1 MFCVENYLFHIESWI
16 NVLLH
21 FSVFPMT
28 DLFLGDL
35 IVELLLLGVVEVSLK
50 EIPWNQNRSI
60 YLAYFCLV
68 FKTYVILS
76 IEEAL
81 WDQVTGRDKSLEAD
95 EMSNGSHFNSSKVVK
110 GDASLKDGHCA

>member
-50 EIPWNQNRSI
+50 EIP
-60 YLAYFCLV
+60 
-68 FKTYVILS
+68 
-76 IEEAL
+76 
-81 WDQVTGRDKSLEAD
+81 
-95 EMSNGSHFNSSKVVK
+95 
-110 GDASLKDGHCA
+110 